1 MGTGSIA
8 RDSASRG
15 ISDSLEASNFAVASQ
30 ELLELQM
37 YVPDADEVDGERQSV
52 QVVSEN
58 HWAVGWVEL
67 DSD

>member
-1 MGTGSIA
+1 
-8 RDSASRG
+8 
-15 ISDSLEASNFAVASQ
+15 
-30 ELLELQM
+30 M